1 MQNISRALSLIVAL
15 AVMPAALHAA
25 EPAKPAAKTAAA
37 KPATKSSYKTEQQKV
52 SYVIG
57 LNVAANLSQLKT
69 QGEFPVDV
77 DAVVQGL
84 KDGMAGTEPK
94 MSREEI
100 AETMQAFQQKMEAK
114 QQEKRAA
121 HEAEVKKTADKNKK
135 DGEAYL
141 AANAKKKGVKTTKS
155 GLQYR
160 VIEEGKGPKP
170 KQTDTVTV
178 NYRGTLID
186 GTEFD
191 SSYKRGEPATFAVDA
206 VIPGWTEA
214 LQMMTEGSK
223 WELVIPSDLAYGPGG
238 TGAEIGP
245 NAVLVFEVE
254 LLKAK
259 ADSGD

>member
-1 MQNISRALSLIVAL
+1 MQNHLRLLSLIV
-15 AVMPAALHAA
+15 VFIVYPAWTHA
-25 EPAKPAAKTAAA
+25 EDSAKAAA
-37 KPATKSSYKTEQQKV
+37 KSPAKSASPYKTEQQKV

-57 LNVAANLSQLKT
+57 LNVAGNLTQLKT
-69 QGEFPVDV
+69 QGEFAVDV

-94 MSREEI
+94 MTREEI
-100 AETMQAFQQKMEAK
+100 GATMQAFQQKMEAK
-114 QQEKRAA
+114 QKEKMAA
-121 HEAEVKKTADKNKK
+121 HEADMKKQADKNKK

-160 VIEEGKGPKP
+160 VIQEGKGPKP
-170 KQTDTVTV
+170 KDTDTVTV

-186 GTEFD
+186 GKEFD
-191 SSYKRGEPATFAVDA
+191 SSYKRGEPATFAVNA

-214 LQMMTEGSK
+214 LQLMPEGSK
-223 WELVIPSDLAYGPGG
+223 WELVLPSDLAYGPGG

-245 NAVLVFEVE
+245 NAVLIFEVE

-259 ADSGD
+259 ADSGDN